1 MEKSIIEQ
9 MATFSPFKI
18 KALVLQVTLLLPQLL
33 VRLETVSSELEVSS
47 YLNNRLSIVQKT
59 KAA

>member
-18 KALVLQVTLLLPQLL
+18 KALVLRVTLLLPQLL
-33 VRLETVSSELEVSS
+33 VRLETVFSELEVSS
-47 YLNNRLSIVQKT
+47 YLSNRLSIVQKT